1 MLKRIIL
8 LASLFLAAAIIS
20 AQTPAAPKTAADA
33 AAQWKQRIATWRAQR
48 DKELSAPDGWLTLIG
63 LEWLKSGGN
72 SFGSAADNSVPIKAK
87 APEHFGIITVSGK
100 TIQLLSYPGGFP
112 ADFQINGKPARED
125 KLSTDGDNPSTMT
138 WHGITMVVLARGDRY
153 ALRIKDANSPARTGF
168 NGLHWYAPDL
178 NYAVEAKWIPYP
190 PGHTEKIP
198 TIIGTTLNLP
208 APGLAEFTLNGKTIR
223 LEPVL
228 EDPHDTT
235 LFFILRD
242 DTSKTTTY
250 EAARFLRTPFPDH
263 GLDKP
268 GTVILDFNQ
277 LYNPPC
283 AYTPYATCPLPPPQN
298 RLTIPIEAG
307 EQRYSH

>member
-1 MLKRIIL
+1 MLKRSFLAATL
-8 LASLFLAAAIIS
+8 LASTAAAF
-20 AQTPAAPKTAADA
+20 AQAPAPKSASDA
-33 AAQWKQRIATWRAQR
+33 SAQWKQRITAWRAQR

-63 LEWLKSGGN
+63 LEWLKNGGN

-87 APEHFGIITVSGK
+87 APEHFGILTVSG
-100 TIQLLSYPGGFP
+100 TNIQLLSFPGGFP

-125 KLSTDGDNPSTMT
+125 KLSTDADNPSTMT
-138 WHGITMVVLARGDRY
+138 WRGITMVVLERGNRY
-153 ALRIKDANSPARTGF
+153 ALRIKDANSSARTSF
-168 NGLHWYAPDL
+168 TGLHWYAPDL